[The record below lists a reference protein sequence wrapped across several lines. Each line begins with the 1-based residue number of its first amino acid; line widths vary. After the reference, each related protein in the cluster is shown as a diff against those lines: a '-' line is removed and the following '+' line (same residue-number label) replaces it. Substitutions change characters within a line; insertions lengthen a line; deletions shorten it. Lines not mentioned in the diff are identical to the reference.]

1 MKQIEKMWLLGSA
14 MSVQLI
20 TSGCQAGG
28 GGLFGLFVVGDS
40 GVTAILGGSPNGGSS
55 GSTDGNTGSGSTEQN
70 LSGGSSAGN
79 TSDNPSTEGTIQSI
93 ATVHH
98 PEPASLALF
107 GGGLISVGLIRRRKA
122 RRNGPRAS

>member
-1 MKQIEKMWLLGSA
+1 MKQIEKIWLLGSA

-20 TSGCQAGG
+20 TSECQAGG

-40 GVTAILGGSPNGGSS
+40 GVTAILGGSPTSGSS
-55 GSTDGNTGSGSTEQN
+55 GSTNGNTGSGSKEQN
-70 LSGGSSAGN
+70 LPGSSTGN
-79 TSDNPSTEGTIQSI
+79 TSDNASTEGTIQSI

-122 RRNGPRAS
+122 RRKGPRAS